1 MGEMKQFKMYIGG
14 EWVDAVNKETFI
26 TVHPANQQPI
36 AEVPKGTEEDI
47 ELAVRSAKEVF
58 ESEEWQNYHAV
69 DRGRSL
75 YTIAQKLLERKDEIA
90 ELESLDT
97 GKPISQARAD
107 VVNAA
112 RYFEYYA
119 GAADK
124 VFGETIPVH
133 PDILDYTVREPIG
146 VTAHIIPWNY
156 PLQITA
162 RGTAAALAMG
172 NTVVV
177 KPAEDTPLTALKL
190 AEIIEETDL
199 PKGVYQ
205 VVTGY
210 GYDAGTALSN
220 HPDVDQITFTG
231 SVVTGSAVMMAA
243 AKNVKPV
250 TMELGGKSPNI
261 VFADADLE
269 DAANWVVRSIVQNA
283 GQTCSAGARILI
295 EAKIFE
301 QFTQKV
307 KERFEKIR
315 IGSGMTD
322 PDLGPII
329 SQKQF
334 ERIEAMVERA
344 IADGAI
350 AVTGGKREHVD
361 GYETGYFFQP
371 TLLTNVDPQSEIAQ
385 EEVFGPVVCAFSFET
400 EEEAIALANG
410 TNYGLVT
417 GIWTSDAKRAHRL
430 AKRVRSGQVFINN
443 YGAAGGVEM
452 PFGGYKKSG
461 FGREKG
467 IEALQ
472 NYTQLKNVAVK
483 LT

>member
-1 MGEMKQFKMYIGG
+1 MGEIKHFKMYIGG
-14 EWVDAVNKETFI
+14 EWVDAVNKDTFV
-26 TVHPANQQPI
+26 TVHPANQEPI

-47 ELAVRSAKEVF
+47 ELAIHSARAVF
-58 ESEEWQNYHAV
+58 ESAEWQNYTAA
-69 DRGRSL
+69 DRGRAL
-75 YTIAQKLLERKDEIA
+75 YAIAQKLLENKEEIA
-90 ELESLDT
+90 KLESLDT

-133 PDILDYTVREPIG
+133 PDIIDYTVREPIG

-162 RGTAAALAMG
+162 RGAAAALAMG

-190 AEIIEETDL
+190 AEIIDETNL

-210 GYDAGTALSN
+210 GYDAGSALSN

-261 VFADADLE
+261 VFADAELE
-269 DAANWVVRSIVQNA
+269 DAANWAVRAIVQNA
-283 GQTCSAGARILI
+283 GQTCSAGARLLI
-295 EAKIFE
+295 EDKIFE
-301 QFTQKV
+301 QFTQMV
-307 KERFEKIR
+307 KERLEKITL
-315 IGSGMTD
+315 GPGMED
-322 PDLGPII
+322 YDLGPII
-329 SQKQF
+329 SKKQF
-334 ERIEAMVERA
+334 ERIEAMVARA
-344 IADGAI
+344 IEDGAT
-350 AVTGGKREHVD
+350 AVTGGEREQIK
-361 GYETGYFFQP
+361 GCEAGYFYKP
-371 TLLTNVDPQSEIAQ
+371 TLLTNVDPKAEIAQ
-385 EEVFGPVVCAFSFET
+385 EEVFGPVVCAFSFKT

-410 TNYGLVT
+410 TDYGLVT
-417 GIWTSDAKRAHRL
+417 GVWTSDAKRAHRL
-430 AKRVRSGQVFINN
+430 AKKVRSGQVFINN

-467 IEALQ
+467 LEALQ
-472 NYTQLKNVAVK
+472 NYTQLKNIAVK